1 MWDDFQ
7 ELASGYLNWRTEEAK
22 ADATIAG
29 QQQLNNTVEQM
40 ANVSQ
45 PQPLNS
51 NQYANIMQTMQENPT
66 YLVGGVL
73 ALAVVY
79 LLAKK

>member
-29 QQQLNNTVEQM
+29 QQQLNNTVEQT

-66 YLVGGVL
+66 YLVGGVI
-73 ALAVVY
+73 ALAVIY